1 MERVSDLTAF
11 VIKNVACDA
20 FIVQEASTFRAWQ
33 RWAFDRAFVTTQD
46 RFK

>member
-11 VIKNVACDA
+11 VACDA
-20 FIVQEASTFRAWQ
+20 FIVQEAGTFRAWQ
-33 RWAFDRAFVTTQD
+33 RWAFDRAFITTQD